1 MNSLCPNIETP
12 DYISWRSISTL
23 RATVRPLMF
32 ASLPA
37 DRTCTRGICFVD
49 FNRSGQFVVK
59 LFNNS
64 AIGGGGNALRLPVRG
79 PWAKMLINFRP
90 WKSAFNQL
98 EASQPQRASCAETN
112 CAGTTMRSEAQCP
125 LSAIHPHSLLQRAL

>member
-1 MNSLCPNIETP
+1 MYSLCANIETP

-32 ASLPA
+32 ASLLA

-59 LFNNS
+59 PFNNS
-64 AIGGGGNALRLPVRG
+64 AIGGGGDGLRSFPIRFLRRIVEWLPYISFGVRKFIYVEKG
-79 PWAKMLINFRP
+79 ILP
-90 WKSAFNQL
+90 QV
-98 EASQPQRASCAETN
+98 ASGLQKTSELTVPPET
-112 CAGTTMRSEAQCP
+112 
-125 LSAIHPHSLLQRAL
+125 

>member
-1 MNSLCPNIETP
+1 MNSLCANIETP
-12 DYISWRSISTL
+12 DYVSWRSISTL

-37 DRTCTRGICFVD
+37 DRTSTRGICFVD

-64 AIGGGGNALRLPVRG
+64 AIGGGGNGLRSFPIRFLRRIVQWLPYISFGVRKFIRNLSNRDPHAGFYKFSALD
-79 PWAKMLINFRP
+79 K
-90 WKSAFNQL
+90 
-98 EASQPQRASCAETN
+98 
-112 CAGTTMRSEAQCP
+112 
-125 LSAIHPHSLLQRAL
+125 